1 MLRYAVGKQDL
12 EELLMPYSTSD
23 IRNVCLVGPSHAGK
37 TLLTEALLHAGGKIS
52 EKGSIEK
59 GTTASDYTAREKEIG
74 HSQFNSVCHLDHEGI
89 HVNLIDTPGYRDFYG
104 RALSVM
110 PATETAAVVI
120 NAQAGVEM
128 IARRMMDAAHRQRM
142 CRMIIINQIDA
153 EDVDVEKVFKDIR
166 EAFGKECLP
175 MNLPSADGKSVVDCF
190 FQPEGDETLFSS
202 VKEAHTQI
210 VDQVVE
216 VDEELMEI
224 YLEQGEELQPEQ
236 LHDPFE
242 KALREEHLVPVCFVS
257 AETGVGIRQLLQIFE
272 RLMPNPMEANPPTFL
287 MGEGAD
293 AEEVEVK
300 PDPDKH
306 AIAHVFMVNID
317 TFKGRLGIFRIHQG
331 TIKAGNQLFV
341 GDARKP
347 FKASQLLKVNGE
359 THSKTEVG
367 VPGDIC
373 AVPRVDEAHYD
384 AVLHDSHDEDHFHLK
399 PIRLPQPMFG
409 LAIRPKNDADAQKT
423 SDALHV
429 AEAED
434 PSLRVEHNAALNEV
448 VLRGLGELHLATVL
462 QQIEDRHG
470 LQIVT
475 SLPSIAYRETIR
487 GKAEGHHRHKKQTGG
502 AGQFGEVYLRVEPL
516 PQGEGFEFANAVVG
530 GAIPYQFIPAV
541 ENGVRQVM
549 KEGAM
554 HGYPMQDIKVTVY
567 DGKHHSVDSKEIAF
581 VQAGKKAF
589 IDAVSKAR
597 PIVMEPIVDVEFTV
611 PSDCVGGVTGDLSSM
626 RGMITGT
633 ETLPD
638 NRAVVSGQ
646 APLDELQGY
655 HSRLKSLTGGDG
667 SFTMDFS
674 HYAEVPREIV
684 ERLSAVGE

>member
-1 MLRYAVGKQDL
+1 
-12 EELLMPYSTSD
+12 MPYSTSD

-110 PATETAAVVI
+110 PAAETAAVVI

-153 EDVDVEKVFKDIR
+153 EDVDVEKVFKDIQ

-293 AEEVEVK
+293 AEEVEVN

>member
-1 MLRYAVGKQDL
+1 
-12 EELLMPYSTSD
+12 MPYSTAD

-37 TLLTEALLHAGGKIS
+37 TLLTEALLYAGGKIA

-59 GTTASDYTAREKEIG
+59 GTTVSDYTAREKEIG
-74 HSQFNSVCHLDHEGI
+74 HSQYNSVCHLDHEGI

-110 PATETAAVVI
+110 PAAETAAVVI
-120 NAQAGVEM
+120 NAREGVEM
-128 IARRMMDAAHRQRM
+128 IARRMMNAAHDRRM
-142 CRMIIINQIDA
+142 CRMIIVNQIDA
-153 EDVDVEKVFKDIR
+153 EGVKLEKVFKDIQ
-166 EAFGKECLP
+166 EAFGPECLP
-175 MNLPSADGKSVVDCF
+175 INLPTANGSAVVDCF
-190 FQPEGDETLFSS
+190 FQPEGKDTAFSS
-202 VKEAHTQI
+202 VEEAHTQI

-216 VDEELMEI
+216 VDEKLMEL
-224 YLEQGEELQPEQ
+224 YLEQGEELEADQ

-272 RLMPNPMEANPPTFL
+272 RLMPNPAEANPPVFFK
-287 MGEGAD
+287 GEGAD
-293 AEEVEVK
+293 AKQVK
-300 PDPDKH
+300 VTPDPDKH

-317 TFKGRLGIFRIHQG
+317 TFKGRLGVFRIHQG

-359 THSKTEVG
+359 THTKAEIG

-399 PIRLPQPMFG
+399 PIKLPRPMFG
-409 LAIRPKNDADAQKT
+409 LAIRPKHDNDAQKA
-423 SDALHV
+423 SDALQV

-434 PSLRVEHNAALNEV
+434 PSLLVEHNAALNEV

-462 QQIEDRHG
+462 QQIEDRHS
-470 LQIVT
+470 LEIVT
-475 SLPSIAYRETIR
+475 SLPSIAYRETITA
-487 GKAEGHHRHKKQTGG
+487 KAEGHHRHKKQTGG

-516 PQGEGFEFANAVVG
+516 PAGGGFEFENKVVG

-541 ENGVRQVM
+541 ENGVQQVM

-589 IDAVSKAR
+589 VDAVAKAR
-597 PIVMEPIVDVEFTV
+597 PIVMEPIVNVDFTI

-626 RGMITGT
+626 RGMISGT
-633 ETLPD
+633 DALPD
-638 NRAVVSGQ
+638 GRVVVSGKV
-646 APLDELQGY
+646 PLQELQGY

-674 HYAEVPREIV
+674 HYAEVPVNE
-684 ERLSAVGE
+684 LKQLKAAAD